1 MSSRLVKKWAALA
14 AVCYVLVGSALESC
28 VHDGVLAATVSASFK
43 LFLMCGF
50 TGWLLQ
56 SGRIPQESATV
67 LSKVSAGPQLQ
78 GICCLRCDL

>member
-1 MSSRLVKKWAALA
+1 M
-14 AVCYVLVGSALESC
+14 
-28 VHDGVLAATVSASFK
+28 HDGVLAATVSASFK

-67 LSKVSAGPQLQ
+67 LSKASAGPQLQ
-78 GICCLRCDL
+78 GNNPSKSSLRAAYNTCIHVSMIWLCTVLSTARPS

>member
-1 MSSRLVKKWAALA
+1 M
-14 AVCYVLVGSALESC
+14 
-28 VHDGVLAATVSASFK
+28 HNGVLAATVSASFK

-67 LSKVSAGPQLQ
+67 LSKASAGPKLQ
-78 GICCLRCDL
+78 DIP